1 MFASSAKEAKMD
13 RKITRQELKD
23 ILYRRRYAIPN
34 AVTVGNMFCGFLAI
48 MYASTGRFEKAV
60 FAVLIAILLDGLD
73 GRVARRL
80 NATSKFGIEFD
91 SFSDVVSFGIAPA
104 VMMYHWAFHA
114 RADEFGVAV
123 TFFYALCAASR
134 LARFN
139 ISAENLKSFS
149 GLPTPGAA
157 VFVVAIINASP
168 HVQDSYL
175 MTVVGTLVMLC
186 IGYLMIST
194 IEFMSVKQFKF
205 TSMRPMARVLLG
217 LMIPLVWYSP
227 TIGLLV
233 LAFAYAAS
241 GPFMRIRGSLPRW
254 CGGGKV
260 PSAKENK
267 VVSIH

>member
-1 MFASSAKEAKMD
+1 MTE
-13 RKITRQELKD
+13 RKLTRQELKD
-23 ILYRRRYAIPN
+23 ILYRRRYAVPN
-34 AVTVGNMFCGFLAI
+34 AVTIGNMFCGYLAI

-60 FAVLIAILLDGLD
+60 IAVLIAILLDGLD

-139 ISAENLKSFS
+139 ISAENLKSFT

-157 VFVVAIINASP
+157 VFVVAVINTAP
-168 HVQDSYL
+168 YVQDSL
-175 MTVVGTLVMLC
+175 FMALVGTMVMLSL
-186 IGYLMIST
+186 GYLMVST
-194 IEFMSVKQFKF
+194 IEFFSIKQFKL
-205 TSMRPMARVLLG
+205 SGVRLRSRLLIG
-217 LMIPLVWYSP
+217 ALIALTWYSP
-227 TIGLLV
+227 PSGLLT
-233 LAFAYAAS
+233 LAFLYTAS
-241 GPFMRIRGSLPRW
+241 GPFGRVRDGFSLGR
-254 CGGGKV
+254 KA
-260 PSAKENK
+260 PSADRSGK
-267 VVSIH
+267 VVSLDQL

>member
-1 MFASSAKEAKMD
+1 MD

-48 MYASTGRFEKAV
+48 MYASTGRFDKAV

-91 SFSDVVSFGIAPA
+91 SFSDVVSFGLAPA

-139 ISAENLKSFS
+139 ISAENLKSFA

-157 VFVVAIINASP
+157 VFVVAIINTSP
-168 HVQDSYL
+168 QVQDSFL
-175 MTVVGTLVMLC
+175 MTIIGTIVMVT

-194 IEFMSVKQFKF
+194 IEFMSIKQFKF

-233 LAFAYAAS
+233 LAFSYAAS
-241 GPFMRIRGSLPRW
+241 GPFMRIRSALPRW
-254 CGGGKV
+254 CGGG
-260 PSAKENK
+260 PSTSGKENK
-267 VVSIH
+267 VVSMH